1 MCVCVCVGGAR
12 GVPQQRNRWALQAQN
27 QFDLWQSEPILVR
40 TWKKRE
46 LLKIWSLGLT
56 PVLPTAEATQCFV
69 VVASASLKE
78 CQFLIFPNPSF
89 LNRSCQQG
97 CKDSL
102 GERWVDTRDNIRW
115 WTIPGSILGILAHLK
130 TQQQSKR
137 KDSLGVWRGRGWD
150 PKSHSQ
156 SHAAWS
162 EQKSLEGST
171 LVFNTIWPCCLV
183 NFFYWHIFLTDMSFW
198 LAYLWNIWY
207 ICGILWNMLLSW

>member
-1 MCVCVCVGGAR
+1 MR
-12 GVPQQRNRWALQAQN
+12 PQCR
-27 QFDLWQSEPILVR
+27 LV
-40 TWKKRE
+40 TT
-46 LLKIWSLGLT
+46 GLT

-89 LNRSCQQG
+89 LNRSFVD
-97 CKDSL
+97 KAAKTHS
-102 GERWVDTRDNIRW
+102 VDTRDNIMW
-115 WTIPGSILGILAHLK
+115 WTIPGRILEILAHLK

-162 EQKSLEGST
+162 EQKSLEGSA
-171 LVFNTIWPCCLV
+171 LVFNTLWHNDRAALS
-183 NFFYWHIFLTDMSFW
+183 NFFTGILFW
-198 LAYLWNIWY
+198 LTCLFDWH
-207 ICGILWNMLLSW
+207 ICGIFGIFVRFCGICCFRDNIIHLVVPPPVTHYVSLQWLSKEYPYFFDIS